1 MASLAE
7 IYIKKQT
14 LEMLLKGVNAKNQK
28 GIGITVAINDE
39 GDTYG
44 NNVSTYVAQTKE
56 ERDDKKKR
64 YYTGN
69 GKVFWTDGKI
79 TKAEKVETL
88 HEMKTPAQQAF
99 DETPIGDGQL
109 PF

>member
-7 IYIKKQT
+7 IYIKKET
-14 LEMLLKGVNAKNQK
+14 LEMLLKSVNAKNQK

-44 NNVSTYVAQTKE
+44 NNVTTYLAQTKE
-56 ERDDKKKR
+56 EREDKKKR

-69 GKVFWTDGKI
+69 GKVYWTDGKI
-79 TKAEKVETL
+79 TKAEKVEPL
-88 HEMKTPAQQAF
+88 PEMKTPGQQAF

-109 PF
+109 QF